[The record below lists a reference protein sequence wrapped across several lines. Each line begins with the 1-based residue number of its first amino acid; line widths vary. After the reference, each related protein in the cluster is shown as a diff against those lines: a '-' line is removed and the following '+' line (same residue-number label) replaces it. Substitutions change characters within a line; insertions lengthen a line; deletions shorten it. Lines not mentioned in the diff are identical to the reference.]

1 MGRGNICTFGDYEG
15 LWYVDRDYLDCYI
28 SKFENEDG
36 EYEEKMLGEMEY
48 NEFGIFDYDDVM
60 SGIYFNE
67 FVDCFVSMM
76 DERFKSLAPT
86 GERFGTIM
94 ENNLF
99 EVQIEDNEWSYAVML
114 IQKENPYDDCLSGL
128 QKRHYQN
135 YLNGMKDVLLGMFP
149 EIGCYAGAWTSG
161 VVKRG

>member
-28 SKFENEDG
+28 SKFENENG
-36 EYEEKMLGEMEY
+36 EYEEKMLGEMQY
-48 NEFGIFDYDDVM
+48 NEFEDFNYNYVLSEIFFEEFVR
-60 SGIYFNE
+60 E
-67 FVDCFVSMM
+67 FVDLMGKKFNS
-76 DERFKSLAPT
+76 FTST
-86 GERFGTIM
+86 GKNFGTIM

-99 EVQIEDNEWSYAVML
+99 EIQIEDNEWSYAVML
-114 IQKENPYDDCLSGL
+114 IQKENDWDDSLSGL

-135 YLNGMKDVLLGMFP
+135 YLDGMKDILLYMFP
-149 EIGCYAGAWTSG
+149 EIGCYAGAWTHG